1 MRSREAKRFLLAMA
15 LVTAVLTALGAFFFG
30 APAALFA
37 ALCGGVCL
45 ALAAVFCTRRAQ
57 EIDGLSEYLASVYT
71 GGEILDIRTQKEG
84 ELNALRDDIYK
95 ITTILGEQKAA
106 LEADKRLLAD
116 FLGDVAHQLKT
127 PIAAIMLQTELWQDE
142 AVPQEEKDACA
153 LRVAEAA
160 ERMRWLVEQLLKLCR
175 LDAAVV
181 RFDRQPVDAGTLLRE
196 AARSVEPLCAGRG
209 VCLTVEGGQASCPCD
224 RAWTLE
230 ALTNLAKN
238 AAEHTPAG
246 GQVRLFCEGNALY
259 TELAVENDG
268 PPIPQEEFQHLFERF
283 WRGRDAAPGSAGI
296 GLALAKAIAEGQGGT
311 ARAENG
317 PRGPRFVLRFYPGDE
332 VVTHLSPGGH
342 PQAVS

>member
-1 MRSREAKRFLLAMA
+1 MRSREAKRFLLTILLSAMA
-15 LVTAVLTALGAFFFG
+15 LTIIGGLLFG

-37 ALCGGVCL
+37 ALCGGVCC
-45 ALAAVFCTRRAQ
+45 ALAAGFCIHRAR

-71 GGEILDIRTQKEG
+71 GGEILDIRTQREG

-142 AVPQEEKDACA
+142 AVPQTDKDQCAC
-153 LRVAEAA
+153 RVEEAA
-160 ERMRWLVEQLLKLCR
+160 ERMSWLVEQLLKLCR

-181 RFDRQPVDAGTLLRE
+181 RFERKPNDARELLAAAAQAVRPLCDARGVAVEWSGQPV
-196 AARSVEPLCAGRG
+196 
-209 VCLTVEGGQASCPCD
+209 SCFCD

-238 AAEHTPAG
+238 AAEHTNAG
-246 GQVRLFCEGNALY
+246 GIVTLSCDGNALY
-259 TELAVENDG
+259 TEFVVENDG
-268 PPIPQEEFQHLFERF
+268 APIADEEFPHLFERF
-283 WRGRDAAPGSAGI
+283 WRGKNAAPGSAGI
-296 GLALAKAIAEGQGGT
+296 GLALAKAIAQGQEGSV
-311 ARAENG
+311 RAENG
-317 PRGPRFVLRFYPGDE
+317 PRGPRFTLRFYAGDE
-332 VVTHLSPGGH
+332 AVTPLSPGGH
-342 PQAVS
+342 PEAVS